1 MKSTAVSPPEFSD
14 LHHRL
19 VVRLSGAPN
28 LPDRLAQPNLP
39 AAREAAALFKE
50 CFAEF
55 SEATAG
61 HTTDWRRALFSA
73 YDGLMALRERRFAA
87 AASNL
92 LGAWLDHGVA
102 TDGAATAAE
111 RSGYEVAGAI
121 DSEVREAVAL
131 AFRAPPPASKPL
143 ADPEWLVTFHLAI
156 EQMVVADLGAG
167 RVRVALRS
175 LMVHLALS
183 QDDVGRMFNVAGETV
198 RRWERGQSGIPTA
211 REAEMLA
218 AEAALR
224 RLLDLFRPERLAAAT
239 RRPAELFE
247 GDTAYEWILRGR
259 IAEVADR
266 YENALSY
273 QG

>member
-1 MKSTAVSPPEFSD
+1 MKASATTPKTDD

-19 VVRLSGAPN
+19 VVRLSGAPD

-39 AAREAAALFKE
+39 AAREAAALFKD
-50 CFAEF
+50 CFVEVA
-55 SEATAG
+55 EATAG
-61 HTTDWRRALFSA
+61 RTATDWRRALFST
-73 YDGLMALRERRFAA
+73 YDGLMALRERHFAA
-87 AASNL
+87 AASYL
-92 LGAWLDHGVA
+92 LGAWLDQGVA
-102 TDGAATAAE
+102 VDRAATD
-111 RSGYEVAGAI
+111 SGSSRYELAVHV
-121 DSEVREAVAL
+121 DSEVREAIAL
-131 AFRAPPPASKPL
+131 EFGAPRPASKPI

-156 EQMVVADLGAG
+156 EQLVAADLGTG

-183 QDDVGRMFNVAGETV
+183 QDDVGRVFNVAGETV
-198 RRWERGQSGIPTA
+198 RRWERGQTGIPTV
-211 REAEMLA
+211 REAEILA
-218 AEAALR
+218 ADAALR
-224 RLLDLFRPERLAAAT
+224 RLLELFRPERLAAAI

-247 GDTAYEWILRGR
+247 GDSAYEWILRGR